1 MSREYTKTKKYDLT
15 KGKIGSSLFWFALP
29 MLVGN
34 LFQQFYN
41 MVDSVIVGR
50 FVGENALAAV
60 GASYA
65 LTTVFISIAVGG
77 GIGAS
82 VLTSRYLGAEDYPNL
97 RISVNTSLLSFLVF
111 SVLLGGFG
119 FFFSPAILEALNTP
133 VTVQLQAVAYLRI
146 YFLGLP
152 FLFMYNILSSIFNA
166 LGRSRIPLYFLIFSS
181 LLNVVLDLFMVRVLH
196 MGVEGVAIATVIA
209 QGICAVLSFVV
220 LLRLMRAFPKE
231 DKTVLFHKGYFTKM
245 LCIAVPSILQ
255 QSIVSIGMML
265 VQSVVNGFGEAA
277 LAGFSA
283 AMRIESICVVPLSAM
298 GNAVSTFVAQNIGAD
313 KKERAEKGYFVSYGI
328 LFAFALVIMVSLELF
343 NVPIIQS
350 FLGEES
356 SAEALNTGVQ
366 YLKFM
371 GFFFLMLGL
380 KMSTDGALRG
390 AGDMKVFTIA
400 NLVNLTI
407 RVAGAYIF
415 APIIGIQAVWMAVPV
430 GWTANYIIS
439 FARYC
444 TGKWKKIEI

>member
-1 MSREYTKTKKYDLT
+1 MNKAKKTDLIN
-15 KGKIGSSLFWFALP
+15 GRIGSSLFWFALP
-29 MLVGN
+29 MLIGN

-82 VLTSRYLGAEDYPNL
+82 VLTSRYLGAGDYRNL
-97 RISVNTSLLSFLVF
+97 RISVKTSLSAFLVF
-111 SVLLGGFG
+111 SILLGAIGYFL
-119 FFFSPAILEALNTP
+119 SPAILRALNTP
-133 VTVQLQAVAYLRI
+133 DTVQAEAVSYLQI

-152 FLFMYNILSSIFNA
+152 FLFMYNVLSSIFNA

-181 LLNVVLDLFMVRVLH
+181 VLNVGLDLFMVRVMG
-196 MGVEGVAIATVIA
+196 MGVAGVAVATVIA
-209 QGICAVLSFVV
+209 QGISAVLSFAV
-220 LLRLMRAFPKE
+220 LCRFLKAYVREEHGRIS
-231 DKTVLFHKGYFTKM
+231 LFEAGYFGKM
-245 LCIAVPSILQ
+245 IGIALPSILQ

-265 VQSVVNGFGEAA
+265 VQSVVNNFGEAT

-283 AMRIESICVVPLSAM
+283 AMRIESICVVPLAAM
-298 GNAVSTFVAQNIGAD
+298 GNAVSTFVAQNIGAG
-313 KKERAEKGYFVSYGI
+313 KKDRAAKGYYVSYGI
-328 LFAFALVIMVSLELF
+328 LFGFALIIMVALELF
-343 NVPIIQS
+343 NEPIIAS
-350 FLGEES
+350 FLGENG
-356 SAEALNTGVQ
+356 SAEALETGTK

-371 GFFFLMLGL
+371 GFFFIMLGL

-390 AGDMKVFTIA
+390 AGDMKVFTVA
-400 NLVNLTI
+400 NLLNLTI
-407 RVAGAYIF
+407 RVSFSYLF
-415 APIIGIQAVWMAVPV
+415 APVMGIQAVWIAVPV
-430 GWTANYIIS
+430 GWTANYVVS